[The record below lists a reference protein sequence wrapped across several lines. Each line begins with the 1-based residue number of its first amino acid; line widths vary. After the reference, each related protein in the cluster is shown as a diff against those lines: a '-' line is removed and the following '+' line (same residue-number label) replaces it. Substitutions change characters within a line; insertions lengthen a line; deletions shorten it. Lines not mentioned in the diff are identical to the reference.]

1 MSFGNIPLWIDIFI
15 ELERIVTGR
24 SGIGTHVVRVTVQIT
39 LTKDLT
45 QSLTAARGRKLLRAR
60 HSRRNGS
67 QNAAMVC
74 NAASLFSMD
83 HRSFCVME

>member
-45 QSLTAARGRKLLRAR
+45 QSLTAARVRKLLRTR
-60 HSRRNGS
+60 RSRRNGS
-67 QNAAMVC
+67 QNAAAVG